1 MSWLLSCYMATATSI
16 APTRQEQS
24 WASSYP
30 LNKTGSAA
38 EYPQSF
44 EESVNKAIIETA
56 LKVIPKYKR
65 EQ

>member
-1 MSWLLSCYMATATSI
+1 MATATSI
-16 APTRQEQS
+16 GSTQQEQC
-24 WASSYP
+24 WVSSCP